1 MKLFLAEE
9 MKQIDA
15 ATAKEFG
22 LPGLLLMENAG
33 RDVAAIAESILEDCS
48 NKRILVFAGKG
59 NNAGDGFVAAR
70 TLLNRGAQV
79 TVVLLADQAAYSG
92 EALIQLE
99 VLKKCNP
106 FMFTLNNEQDW
117 DKATIAGELA
127 DLVIDGL
134 LGTGFR
140 GELSP
145 DFARAAE
152 LINSMLAPVLAID
165 VPSGVEPDTGKVARG
180 AVKADVTVT
189 IAAPKPGLYLYP
201 GAEYAGEIMV
211 AEIGIP
217 TKLLTESDSKNE
229 LITRGLAKTKL
240 PLRQGN
246 AHKGMAGRV
255 AILAGSP
262 GFTGAAAL
270 CSYAAV
276 KAGAGLV
283 TLLTPLSS
291 QNILAAKLNEV
302 MVKGLIE
309 RLPGVLGGG
318 AVGDVRHWLEKSDV
332 LAVGPGLGTSE
343 ATKEVIRDILQ
354 GCSKPVVIDA
364 DALTA
369 LVGHTEILSR
379 MKCPRIITPHPAEMA
394 RLIDSAASEVDA
406 NRLAVAS
413 RYAVEWQTVVVLKGA
428 PTVVATPDG
437 SAYLNT
443 NGNEGMAT
451 GGCGDV
457 LTGIIA
463 ALLGQ
468 GLSAADA
475 AILGVYLHGLAGDL
489 AAENGKIGLAAGQI
503 SEILPQARQ
512 RVEEE

>member
-9 MKQIDA
+9 MKEIDNA
-15 ATAKEFG
+15 VTREFG

-33 RDVAAIAESILEDCS
+33 RDVAATAESILEDCHG
-48 NKRILVFAGKG
+48 KRIVVFAGKG
-59 NNAGDGFVAAR
+59 NNAGDGFAAAR

-79 TVVLLADQAAYSG
+79 TVILLADMNSYSG
-92 EALIQLE
+92 DAFIQLE
-99 VLKKCNP
+99 VLRKCNP
-106 FMFTLNNEQDW
+106 FIFNLNNEQDW
-117 DKATIAGELA
+117 DKAKIAGELA

-134 LGTGFR
+134 LGTGFH
-140 GELSP
+140 GELNA
-145 DFARAAE
+145 DFARAVE
-152 LINSMLAPVLAID
+152 LINSVAAPVLAID
-165 VPSGVEPDTGKVARG
+165 IPSGVEPDTGKVARI

-189 IAAPKPGLYLYP
+189 IAMPKPGLYLYP

-217 TKLLTESDSKNE
+217 EVLLAEADSKNE
-229 LITRGLAKTKL
+229 LVTRSLAKTKL
-240 PLRQGN
+240 PFRQGN

-255 AILAGSP
+255 AVLAGSP

-270 CSYAAV
+270 CSFAAV

-302 MVKGLIE
+302 MVQGLIE

-354 GCSKPVVIDA
+354 GCGKPVVIDA

-369 LVGHTEILSR
+369 LVENTEILLR
-379 MKCPRIITPHPAEMA
+379 MKCPKIITPHPAEMA
-394 RLIDSAASEVDA
+394 RLIGAETADVDA
-406 NRLAVAS
+406 DRLAVAS
-413 RYAVEWQTVVVLKGA
+413 LYAVEWQTVVVLKGA
-428 PTVVATPDG
+428 PTVVAAPDG
-437 SAYLNT
+437 SVYINT
-443 NGNEGMAT
+443 TGNEGMAT

-475 AILGVYLHGLAGDL
+475 AVLGVYLHGLAADFV
-489 AAENGKIGLAAGQI
+489 AENGKIGLAAGQI
-503 SEILPQARQ
+503 SEFLPRARQ
-512 RVEEE
+512 MVEEE

>member
-1 MKLFLAEE
+1 MKLFFAEE
-9 MKQIDA
+9 MNQIDA
-15 ATAKEFG
+15 ATTKEFG

-33 RDVAAIAESILEDCS
+33 RAVAATAESILEDCS
-48 NKRILVFAGKG
+48 NKRIVVFAGKG
-59 NNAGDGFVAAR
+59 NNAGDGFVTAR
-70 TLLNRGAQV
+70 TLQGRGAQV
-79 TVVLLADQAAYSG
+79 TVILLAEPDAYSG
-92 EALIQLE
+92 DALRQLE
-99 VLKKCNP
+99 VLQKCNP
-106 FMFTLNNEQDW
+106 FLFTLRTEQDW
-117 DKATIAGELA
+117 DKAAIAGELA

-140 GELSP
+140 GELNLA
-145 DFARAAE
+145 FARAAK
-152 LINSMLAPVLAID
+152 LINSLAAPVLAID
-165 VPSGVEPDTGKVARG
+165 MPSGVEPDTGKAAKG

-189 IAAPKPGLYLYP
+189 LAAPKPGLYLYP
-201 GAEYAGEIMV
+201 GAEHAGEIMV

-217 TKLLTESDSKNE
+217 AVLLAESDSKNE
-229 LITRGLAKTKL
+229 LITQSLVKTKL

-246 AHKGMAGRV
+246 AHKGMAGRIAV
-255 AILAGSP
+255 LAGSP

-302 MVKGLIE
+302 MVQGLIE

-318 AVGDVRHWLEKSDV
+318 AVGDVRHWLEKTDV

-354 GCSKPVVIDA
+354 GCSKPIVIDA

-379 MKCPRIITPHPAEMA
+379 MECPRIITPHPAEMG
-394 RLIDSAASEVDA
+394 RLIDVAAFDVD
-406 NRLAVAS
+406 NQRLALAS
-413 RYAVEWQTVVVLKGA
+413 RYAAEWQTVIVLKGA

-437 SAYLNT
+437 VAYLNT
-443 NGNEGMAT
+443 TGNEGMAT
-451 GGCGDV
+451 GGSGDV

-475 AILGVYLHGLAGDL
+475 AVIGVYLHGLAGDL
-489 AAENGKIGLAAGQI
+489 AAENGKIGLTAGQI
-503 SEILPQARQ
+503 SENLPLARQ
-512 RVEEE
+512 KVEEE

>member
-9 MKQIDA
+9 MQQIDA
-15 ATAKEFG
+15 ATTKEFG

-33 RDVAAIAESILEDCS
+33 RAVAATAESILEDCS
-48 NKRILVFAGKG
+48 NKRIVVFAGKG

-79 TVVLLADQAAYSG
+79 TVILLADPAAYSG
-92 EALIQLE
+92 DALMQLE
-99 VLKKCNP
+99 MLKKCNP
-106 FMFTLNNEQDW
+106 FLFTLNNEQDW
-117 DKATIAGELA
+117 DKAAIAGELA

-140 GELSP
+140 GELNLT
-145 DFARAAE
+145 FARAAK
-152 LINSMLAPVLAID
+152 LINSMAAPVLAID
-165 VPSGVEPDTGKVARG
+165 IPSGVEPDTGKASQD
-180 AVKADVTVT
+180 AVMADVTVT
-189 IAAPKPGLYLYP
+189 LAAPKPGLYLYP
-201 GAEYAGEIMV
+201 GAAHAGEIMV

-217 TKLLTESDSKNE
+217 ADLLAGADCKNE
-229 LITRGLAKTKL
+229 LITKRLAKAKL
-240 PLRQGN
+240 PQRQGN

-255 AILAGSP
+255 AVLAGSP

-283 TLLTPLSS
+283 TLLTALSS

-302 MVKGLIE
+302 MVQGLIE
-309 RLPGVLGGG
+309 RMPGVLGGG

-343 ATKEVIRDILQ
+343 PTKEVIRDILQ
-354 GCSKPVVIDA
+354 GCSKPAVIDA

-369 LVGHTEILSR
+369 LVGHTEILSG
-379 MKCPRIITPHPAEMA
+379 MKCPKIITPHPAEMA
-394 RLIDSAASEVDA
+394 RLIDDDAADVDA
-406 NRLAVAS
+406 KRLAVAS
-413 RYAVEWQTVVVLKGA
+413 RFAVEWQAVVVLKGA
-428 PTVVATPDG
+428 PTVVAAPNG
-437 SAYLNT
+437 AAYLNT
-443 NGNEGMAT
+443 SGNEGMAT
-451 GGCGDV
+451 GGSGDV

-468 GLSAADA
+468 GLSAVDSAV
-475 AILGVYLHGLAGDL
+475 LGVYLHGLAGDL

-503 SEILPQARQ
+503 SEVLPRARQ
-512 RVEEE
+512 KVEEE

>member
-15 ATAKEFG
+15 ATTKEFG

-33 RDVAAIAESILEDCS
+33 RAIAATAESILEDCN
-48 NKRILVFAGKG
+48 NKRIVVFAGKG
-59 NNAGDGFVAAR
+59 NNAGDGFAAAR
-70 TLLNRGAQV
+70 TLLNRGARV
-79 TVVLLADQAAYSG
+79 TVVLLAEPAAYSG
-92 EALIQLE
+92 DALVQLE
-99 VLKKCNP
+99 VLQKCNL
-106 FMFTLNNEQDW
+106 FLFILRTEQDW
-117 DKATIAGELA
+117 DKAAIAGELA

-134 LGTGFR
+134 LGTGFH

-152 LINSMLAPVLAID
+152 LISSLAAPVLAID
-165 VPSGVEPDTGKVARG
+165 IPSGVEPDTGKAARS

-189 IAAPKPGLYLYP
+189 LAAPKPGLYLYP
-201 GAEYAGEIMV
+201 GVEHAGEIMV

-217 TKLLTESDSKNE
+217 TALLSSSCSKNE
-229 LITRGLAKTKL
+229 LITQSLAKEKL

-246 AHKGMAGRV
+246 AHKGMAGHI

-283 TLLTPLSS
+283 TLLTSLSS

-302 MVKGLIE
+302 MVQGLIE

-369 LVGHTEILSR
+369 LVGHTEILSN
-379 MKCPRIITPHPAEMA
+379 MKCPRIITPHPAEMG
-394 RLIDSAASEVDA
+394 RLINVAAADVDA
-406 NRLAVAS
+406 QRLALAS

-428 PTVVATPDG
+428 PTVVAVPDG
-437 SAYLNT
+437 VTYLNT
-443 NGNEGMAT
+443 TGNEGMAT

-468 GLSAADA
+468 GLSTADA
-475 AILGVYLHGLAGDL
+475 AVLAVYLHGLAGDL

-503 SEILPQARQ
+503 SEALPRAIQK
-512 RVEEE
+512 VEEE

>member
-1 MKLFLAEE
+1 MKLFSAEE

-15 ATAKEFG
+15 AATKEFG

-33 RDVAAIAESILEDCS
+33 RAVAATAESILEGCS
-48 NKRILVFAGKG
+48 NKRIVVFAGKG
-59 NNAGDGFVAAR
+59 NNGGDGFVAAR
-70 TLLNRGAQV
+70 TLLDRGAQV
-79 TVVLLADQAAYSG
+79 TVILLAEPAAYSG
-92 EALIQLE
+92 DALVQLE
-99 VLKKCNP
+99 VLEKCHP
-106 FMFTLNNEQDW
+106 FIFTLCTEQDW
-117 DKATIAGELA
+117 DKAAIAGELA

-145 DFARAAE
+145 DYARAAE
-152 LINSMLAPVLAID
+152 LINSLAAPVLAID
-165 VPSGVEPDTGKVARG
+165 IPSGVEPDTGKAAQG
-180 AVKADVTVT
+180 AVNADVTVT
-189 IAAPKPGLYLYP
+189 LAAPKPGLYLYP
-201 GAEYAGEIMV
+201 GAEHAGEIMV

-217 TKLLTESDSKNE
+217 AMLLAEANSKNE
-229 LITRGLAKTKL
+229 LITQSLAKTKL
-240 PLRQGN
+240 PLRHGN

-255 AILAGSP
+255 AVLAGSP

-302 MVKGLIE
+302 MVQGLIE

-332 LAVGPGLGTSE
+332 LAVGPGLGTAE

-354 GCSKPVVIDA
+354 GCGKPVVIDA

-369 LVGHTEILSR
+369 LVGHTEILSK

-394 RLIDSAASEVDA
+394 RLIDAAAADVDA
-406 NRLAVAS
+406 RRLAVAS

-428 PTVVATPDG
+428 PTVVATPEG
-437 SAYLNT
+437 VAYLNT
-443 NGNEGMAT
+443 TGNEGMAT
-451 GGCGDV
+451 GGSGDV

-468 GLSAADA
+468 GLSAAEA
-475 AILGVYLHGLAGDL
+475 AVLGVYLHGLAGDL

-503 SEILPQARQ
+503 SENLPRARQ
-512 RVEEE
+512 KVEEE